1 MIKHSQSAQINKFK
15 ISLQYLKKV
24 VKDGIRF
31 LHADNTLKQFVGK
44 LGLKG
49 SKLPQVHIIAF
60 DRSGLSFPQ
69 YQKNRKL
76 VIFLQYLKKKSVATA
91 FVFYCDA
98 KHSDILRGSSHVRCY
113 LLILVLTFSQFPV

>member
-1 MIKHSQSAQINKFK
+1 MIKHSQGTQINKFK

-31 LHADNTLKQFVGK
+31 LHTDNTLKQFVGK

-49 SKLPQVHIIAF
+49 SKLPQVHIVVF

-69 YQKNRKL
+69 HEK
-76 VIFLQYLKKKSVATA
+76 
-91 FVFYCDA
+91 
-98 KHSDILRGSSHVRCY
+98 
-113 LLILVLTFSQFPV
+113 